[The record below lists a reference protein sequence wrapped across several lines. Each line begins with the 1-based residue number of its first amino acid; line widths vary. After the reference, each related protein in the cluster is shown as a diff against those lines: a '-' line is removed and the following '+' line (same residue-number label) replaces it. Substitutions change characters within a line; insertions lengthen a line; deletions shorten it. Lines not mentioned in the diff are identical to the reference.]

1 MLAGAGGRLN
11 TVAAAALTAATAAAV
26 VAAATAA
33 AAVPLAALLVASGAA
48 DPLACGSPAHI
59 SGSLFIFYYCFVTVI
74 KLFFRT
80 RFPIKLGSGRLQIS
94 I

>member
-26 VAAATAA
+26 VAAAAAA

-59 SGSLFIFYYCFVTVI
+59 NGSLFIVFIIVLLLFI

-80 RFPIKLGSGRLQIS
+80 RFPIFLCV
-94 I
+94 

>member
-26 VAAATAA
+26 VAAAAA
-33 AAVPLAALLVASGAA
+33 AAAAPLAALLVASEAA
-48 DPLACGSPAHI
+48 DPLACGSPAHKTD
-59 SGSLFIFYYCFVTVI
+59 SLFI

-80 RFPIKLGSGRLQIS
+80 WFPFLYLLKK
-94 I
+94 